1 MKHRTSRDLEKET
14 NLRWARLRSK
24 APVLAAFLLAVP
36 LVLRAAPPPPNG
48 PPGRAPETPYPR
60 LTYTRVLKGSIPE
73 YLSMSVDSMGAGT
86 YEGRRLDEP
95 PSPRAMKLSAA
106 TTGRLF
112 DLAQALNHF
121 KDVDLESHKKV
132 ANLGSKTLTYHEG
145 NEKYQ
150 VEFNYTLNRQA
161 QELIDLFEK
170 IAAVEQHIVALEY
183 EVKYDHLGLPRE
195 LLQIQIDLDNKALA
209 DVQLMVPT
217 LDEIVKNPRFL
228 HLAQVRAQNILERV
242 QNGN

>member
-1 MKHRTSRDLEKET
+1 MKRRTPRNLEEA
-14 NLRWARLRSK
+14 NLRRTRL
-24 APVLAAFLLAVP
+24 ALLVPALTAFVIAGTLVLAAASRPPVDS
-36 LVLRAAPPPPNG
+36 RGGAPG
-48 PPGRAPETPYPR
+48 TPYPK

-73 YLSMSVDSMGAGT
+73 YLTISVDAMGTGT
-86 YEGRRLDEP
+86 YEGRKLDEP

-112 DLAQALNHF
+112 GLARALNDF
-121 KDVDLESHKKV
+121 KDIDLESHKKV
-132 ANLGSKTLTYHEG
+132 ANLGSKTVIYQAG
-145 NEKYQ
+145 DEKYK

-161 QELIDLFEK
+161 QELVDLFEK
-170 IAAVEQHIVALEY
+170 IAAVEQHIDALEY

-209 DVQLMVPT
+209 DPQLMVPT

-228 HLAQVRAQNILERV
+228 HLAQVRAQNILERL
-242 QNGN
+242 QNSN